1 MPAKHGDSQFDY
13 PEYAEFHLR
22 WNPGYD
28 FVRFIG
34 WLDEAAPEKFNRV
47 FAAYARNPLG
57 VIIASC
63 AIEGYINYVGHH
75 VDPKWH
81 DFMKE
86 RSSVR
91 ERIERIY
98 SLLKRPVDFGSGIMQ
113 QVIQLFQMRR
123 LLVHPQFQETREES
137 SSPPPN
143 LFDHLDVDFPTAK
156 CRQIV
161 ESFRDT
167 VLRDAK
173 MENLWRKL
181 TYAEKQKPARF
192 QREA

>member
-1 MPAKHGDSQFDY
+1 MPAKRGDSQFDY

-22 WNPGYD
+22 CNPGYD
-28 FVRFIG
+28 FVRFIS
-34 WLDEAAPEKFNRV
+34 WLDEATPEKFNQV
-47 FAAYARNPLG
+47 FAAYARNSLG

-75 VDPKWH
+75 LDPKWD
-81 DFMKE
+81 DFTKE
-86 RSSVR
+86 RSSAR

-98 SLLKRPVDFGSGIMQ
+98 SLLKKPVDFGSGIMQ

-123 LLVHPQFQETREES
+123 LLVHSQFQETREER

-143 LFDHLDVDFPTAK
+143 LFDHVGVDFPTAK

-167 VLRDAK
+167 VLGDAK
-173 MENLWRKL
+173 MENLWWRQS
-181 TYAEKQKPARF
+181 YAEKQKPARF
-192 QREA
+192 QREV

>member
-1 MPAKHGDSQFDY
+1 MAIRSSTIPNTQSSICVAILVTISFDSS
-13 PEYAEFHLR
+13 A
-22 WNPGYD
+22 
-28 FVRFIG
+28 G
-34 WLDEAAPEKFNRV
+34 WMKLPQRNSTRY
-47 FAAYARNPLG
+47 FAAYARSPLG

-75 VDPKWH
+75 VDPKWD
-81 DFMKE
+81 DFTKE

-91 ERIERIY
+91 ERIARVY
-98 SLLKRPVDFGSGIMQ
+98 SLLKKPVDFGSGIMQ
-113 QVIQLFQMRR
+113 QVIELFQIRR
-123 LLVHPQFQETREES
+123 LLVHPQFQETREER

-143 LFDHLDVDFPTAK
+143 LFDHVDADFPTAK

-173 MENLWRKL
+173 MENLWWKQS
-181 TYAEKQKPARF
+181 YAEKQKPARF
-192 QREA
+192 QREV

>member
-1 MPAKHGDSQFDY
+1 MPARRGDSQFDY

-22 WNPGYD
+22 CNPGYD

-34 WLDEAAPEKFNRV
+34 WLEEAPPETFNHV

-75 VDPKWH
+75 VDPKWEE
-81 DFMKE
+81 FTKE
-86 RSSVR
+86 RGSVKD
-91 ERIERIY
+91 RIERIY
-98 SLLKRPVDFGSGIMQ
+98 SLLKKPVDFGSGVMQ

-123 LLVHPQFQETREES
+123 RLVHPQFQDTREER

-143 LFDHLDVDFPTAK
+143 LFDHVDVDFPAANS
-156 CRQIV
+156 RQIT

-167 VLRDAK
+167 LLRDAQ
-173 MENLWRKL
+173 MEDLWWRQS
-181 TYAEKQKPARF
+181 YAQKEKPVRF
-192 QREA
+192 EREV